1 MRRAIDL
8 IRLRQ
13 LIETTNLPDRAIA
26 EKVGVSFSTVH
37 NYRQRWGFILPGGSK
52 YEQDERI
59 MAIIKNPNLSIS
71 QASQQAGISDT
82 AVERIRRK
90 YGIVSVYAQA
100 FQAAKA
106 TIMANTEA
114 ERQKAEQ
121 QRQAAERIRKAARR
135 PRKPLNFET
144 TSDELAYLMRERRT
158 VEEAMAEAANAG
170 NIPEYMRLSQQYSTL
185 TYRMEFCES
194 RMRTN
199 RANDGDSEGGQIA
212 FWNGHANTA
221 PEPIY

>member
-13 LIETTNLPDRAIA
+13 LIETTNLTDRAIA

-100 FQAAKA
+100 FKAAKA
-106 TIMANTEA
+106 TIIANTEA
-114 ERQKAEQ
+114 ERQKTEQ
-121 QRQAAERIRKAARR
+121 QRQAAERIRKAARS

-144 TSDELAYLMRERRT
+144 TSDELNHWYKERNRVEDLMNSA
-158 VEEAMAEAANAG
+158 AMAG
-170 NIPEYMRLSQQYSTL
+170 NTADYMRYAQEYSAL

-194 RMRTN
+194 RLRTN
-199 RANDGDSEGGQIA
+199 RANDGNNEGGQIA